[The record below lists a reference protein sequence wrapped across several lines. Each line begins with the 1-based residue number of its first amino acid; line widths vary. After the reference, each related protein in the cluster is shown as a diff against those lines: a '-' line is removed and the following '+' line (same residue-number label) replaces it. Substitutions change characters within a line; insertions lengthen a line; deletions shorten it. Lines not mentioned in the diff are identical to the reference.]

1 MNGAEAY
8 MEAVGHSGVH
18 SLVAHGCPGVLI
30 ETARPRMGAPILAE
44 AA

>member
-8 MEAVGHSGVH
+8 MEAVGHSDALQ
-18 SLVAHGCPGVLI
+18 LVVHGCPGALI
-30 ETARPRMGAPILAE
+30 GTARPRTDAPILTE